1 MIIHRRFALL
11 ALLAATPSFAQA
23 GHRPDLS
30 APFHQGDVHA
40 EDVPPIPDDEVTDDE
55 ISAIAAAP
63 APVQTSGALGRTVAS
78 VPGVAPGEIV
88 IRTKSHM
95 LYYGL
100 PEGGVRAYPV
110 AVGKRGAQWHGE
122 AVVGRK
128 AVNPTWHPT
137 ARQRRLKR
145 LPSMVKAGPRN
156 PLGVRALYLYQDG
169 RDTLYR
175 IHGTNAP
182 GSIGRSV
189 SSGCIRMRNPDVVDL
204 FARVPRGTRVV
215 VE

>member
-1 MIIHRRFALL
+1 MRKISRRLAPIALL
-11 ALLAATPSFAQA
+11 TVLPAAAQA
-23 GHRPDLS
+23 LPPQDLS
-30 APFHQGDVHA
+30 APFRQGDVQA
-40 EDVPPIPDDEVTDDE
+40 DDPILTQDDPTPDE
-55 ISAIAAAP
+55 IAAITSH
-63 APVQTSGALGRTVAS
+63 APVAGGALGRTVAA
-78 VPGVAPGEIV
+78 VPGVDPGVIV
-88 IRTKSHM
+88 VRTSSHM

-100 PEGGVRAYPV
+100 PDGGVRAYPV

-122 AVVGRK
+122 AVIGRK

-137 ARQRRLKR
+137 ANQRRQKH
-145 LPSMVKAGPRN
+145 LPRVVRAGPRN

-182 GSIGRSV
+182 NSIGRSV
-189 SSGCIRMRNPDVVDL
+189 SSGCIRMRNADVIDL
-204 FARVPRGTRVV
+204 FSRVPTGTLVV